1 MTEIN
6 VDIAGL
12 TNLTSDSPIILNI
25 GEIKYEFRPIS
36 LIDFV
41 QYERLSKEEKDSTD
55 GKAFLISVCSED
67 PKYSL
72 EEAEKLPAGLGA
84 VIVANLLRASF
95 LMLPAS
101 NE

>member
-12 TNLTSDSPIILNI
+12 TNLTSDTPIILNI
-25 GEIKYEFRPIS
+25 GKNKYTFKPIS

-41 QYERLSKEEKDSTD
+41 QYERFSKEEKDATD
-55 GKAFLISVCSED
+55 GKAFLISICSEK

-72 EEAEKLPAGLGA
+72 EEAEKLPAGLAA
-84 VIVANLLRASF
+84 VIVSNLLRASF

>member
-6 VDIAGL
+6 IDMASL
-12 TNLTSDSPIILNI
+12 TNLTSDSLIILNI
-25 GEIKYEFRPIS
+25 GKNKYTFKPIS

-55 GKAFLISVCSED
+55 GKAFLISVCSIE

-84 VIVANLLRASF
+84 VMVSNLLRASF

>member
-6 VDIAGL
+6 VDIVGL
-12 TNLTSDSPIILNI
+12 TNLTSDTPIILNI
-25 GEIKYEFRPIS
+25 GDNKYTFKPIS

-55 GKAFLISVCSED
+55 GKAFLISVCSEK
-67 PKYSL
+67 PEYSL
-72 EEAEKLPAGLGA
+72 EEAGKLPAGLAA
-84 VIVANLLRASF
+84 VMVSNLLRASF